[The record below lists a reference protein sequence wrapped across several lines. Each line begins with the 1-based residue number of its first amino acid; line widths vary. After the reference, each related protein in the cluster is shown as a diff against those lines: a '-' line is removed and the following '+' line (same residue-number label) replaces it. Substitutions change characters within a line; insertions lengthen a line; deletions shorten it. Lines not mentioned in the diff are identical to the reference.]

1 MVQANPGN
9 GSAPA
14 AGTARG
20 AMDATGQ
27 RLLANHTAGS
37 PLGLLLTRFERV
49 QRHGKG
55 YRADCPRGHRSR
67 GTLSLSESDTGA
79 VLMHCFSGCSP
90 ADVLAALGLD
100 LAALFPERLAPTTPE
115 QRRQSQQWAREARW
129 AAALPALALESMV
142 VVVAARQTLAGDPLS
157 AEDMQRLI
165 VASERIDDSRA
176 VLNAR

>member
-1 MVQANPGN
+1 MTLPNPEKQN
-9 GSAPA
+9 PA
-14 AGTARG
+14 GGRG
-20 AMDATGQ
+20 FLEQQTIG
-27 RLLANHTAGS
+27 RGLHHNYTAGS
-37 PLGLLLTRFERV
+37 PLGLLLTRLERV

-67 GTLSLSESDTGA
+67 GTLSLSESDNGA

-90 ADVLAALGLD
+90 ADVMAALGLD
-100 LAALFPERLAPTTPE
+100 LGALFPERIAPTTPE

-157 AEDMQRLI
+157 TEDVQRLI
-165 VASERIDDSRA
+165 VASERIDDARA